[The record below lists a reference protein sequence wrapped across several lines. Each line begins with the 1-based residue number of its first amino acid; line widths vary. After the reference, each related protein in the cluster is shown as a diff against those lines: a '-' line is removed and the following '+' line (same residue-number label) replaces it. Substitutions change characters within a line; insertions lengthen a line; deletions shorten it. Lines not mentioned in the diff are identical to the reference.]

1 MVEDQKAAAKRGEVG
16 LLDFDHFIDAQDWEI
31 SAFDI
36 AVEDGAPGKARH
48 RQIQEFDKPATVR
61 LNLVKLKN
69 ECRIGD
75 ITWLRD
81 GKAHSLRK
89 IYGH

>member
-48 RQIQEFDKPATVR
+48 RQIQEFRQA
-61 LNLVKLKN
+61 
-69 ECRIGD
+69 C
-75 ITWLRD
+75 D
-81 GKAHSLRK
+81 GAAQPRQAQE
-89 IYGH
+89 